1 MHIDPKVAR
10 AGGFPAPILTGTC
23 TMGMGVKHVLDTF
36 AGGDPTRFKSV
47 KVRLSKPV
55 YPGEK
60 MITEMWREDGGRKIV
75 YRQLAGQE
83 KRVAMS
89 MAAVELKGSERAS
102 L

>member
-1 MHIDPKVAR
+1 
-10 AGGFPAPILTGTC
+10 
-23 TMGMGVKHVLDTF
+23 MGMGVKHVLDTF
-36 AGGDPTRFKSV
+36 AGGDPTRFKSL

-60 MITEMWREDGGRKIV
+60 VITEMWREDGGKKIV

-89 MAAVELKGSERAS
+89 YGGCGVEGFGKSEFVKRRYDFIY
-102 L
+102 